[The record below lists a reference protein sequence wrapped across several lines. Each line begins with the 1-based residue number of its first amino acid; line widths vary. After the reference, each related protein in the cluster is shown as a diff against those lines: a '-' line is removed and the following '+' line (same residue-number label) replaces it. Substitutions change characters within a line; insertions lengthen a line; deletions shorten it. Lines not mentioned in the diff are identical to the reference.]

1 MFRKRHTLIHT
12 LLEITLKCNMKCIHC
27 GSSAGYTREQELST
41 DQWINVCDQLAD
53 LDCKQIT
60 LMGGEPLVRND
71 WYEIGQHA
79 RNRGMRLTIM
89 TNGFLINKNVI
100 NQLKTL
106 DPYAVAVSLDGAT
119 TQTHDSIRGIQGSF
133 ERCTQSLELLKD
145 ANLPT
150 TVVTTVH
157 KKNLNDLQQ
166 MRDFLLN
173 KGIAWQVQL
182 GNPLGRFPNSLALS
196 PEEFYSVAMFIAS
209 IKNQYSIKE
218 LPITGAHCMG
228 YHSSVLPNL
237 IVGSWKGC
245 YAGMNVLGI
254 QSNGG
259 IKGCLSLPD
268 EFVEGNIKETDIS
281 EVWNNPNAFNYTRN
295 FSKKDL
301 KNYCKECKH
310 GVTCRGGCIS
320 GSISFTGETHCN
332 PYCLHR
338 IEEEMMQI
346 G

>member
-1 MFRKRHTLIHT
+1 
-12 LLEITLKCNMKCIHC
+12 
-27 GSSAGYTREQELST
+27 GYKREQELST
-41 DQWINVCDQLAD
+41 DQWIDVCNQLAD

-71 WYEIGQHA
+71 WYEIAQHVA
-79 RNRGMRLTIM
+79 NLGMHLTIM

-100 NQLKTL
+100 DQLQTL
-106 DPYAVAVSLDGAT
+106 NPYAIAVSLDGAT
-119 TQTHDSIRGIQGSF
+119 KQTHDLIRGTHGSF
-133 ERCTQSLELLKD
+133 ERCLQSLKLLKD

-157 KKNLNDLQQ
+157 KKNFKELQK

-173 KGIAWQVQL
+173 KRIAWQIQM
-182 GNPLGRFPNSLALS
+182 GTPFGRFPKSLTLS

-209 IKNQYSIKE
+209 AKNQYSIKE

-228 YHSSVLPNL
+228 YHSSILPNL
-237 IVGSWKGC
+237 MIGLWKGC

-268 EFVEGNIKETDIS
+268 KFVEGNVFEDRIS
-281 EVWNNPNAFNYTRN
+281 EIWKDPNAFNYTRN
-295 FSKKDL
+295 FNKNNL
-301 KNYCKECKH
+301 KNYCKECRY
-310 GVTCRGGCIS
+310 GTICRGGCLS
-320 GSISFTGETHCN
+320 GSISFTAQTHCN
-332 PYCLHR
+332 PYCLYR
-338 IEEEMMQI
+338 IEEEI
-346 G
+346 INK